1 MNPCLT
7 IGSLWLA
14 LLVPGAGALAQDGQA
29 AQAKPEVP
37 PALNV
42 SGYQSAAGRLIRA
55 ATETDFAFRRLAEL
69 CDRFGPR
76 FSGTTNLEAAID
88 WALAEMKADGLENV
102 HSEDVLVPHWV
113 RGEESVEMLKPRYQK
128 LPMLGL
134 GGSVATPKKGITA
147 PVLVVR
153 SFEELS
159 QRADQAHGRIVLF
172 NAPFVNYSQTVTY
185 RTRGASQAAKA
196 GAVASLVRSITPFGL
211 QTPHTGAMT
220 YEAGLPRIPHA
231 AITLEA
237 ADQMQRWQ
245 ERGEPVVVR
254 LKMSAKLLP
263 DAHSRNVV
271 AEIVGRERP
280 EEIVLVSGHLDSW
293 DISPGAI
300 DDGGGV
306 LSAWEAVRLMHT
318 LGLRPRRTVRVVLW
332 TNEENGLRGARNY
345 ADRHR
350 PELPRHVLAIES
362 DRGVFQPTG
371 FTFQGG
377 GQAKKIIAQVGALLG
392 PLRADQLSPGGGGAD
407 VAQLAPAGVPVMEL
421 TVEDSKYFW
430 FHHTTADT
438 PDKVNPKELSQCA
451 AAMAVMGYVV
461 ADQPEGLPR

>member
-1 MNPCLT
+1 MSPCST

-14 LLVPGAGALAQDGQA
+14 LLVPGTGALAKDDQA
-29 AQAKPEVP
+29 AQPKPEVP

-42 SGYQSAAGRLIRA
+42 SGYQSAADKLIRA
-55 ATETDFAFRRLAEL
+55 ATESDFAFRRLAEL

-88 WALAEMKADGLENV
+88 WALAEVKADGLENV

-113 RGEESVEMLKPRYQK
+113 RGEESAEILKPRYQK
-128 LPMLGL
+128 LPMSGL

-159 QRADQAHGRIVLF
+159 QRADEARGRIVLF

-345 ADRHR
+345 AERHQQ
-350 PELPRHVLAIES
+350 ELPNHILAIES
-362 DRGVFQPTG
+362 DRGAFQPTG
-371 FTFQGG
+371 FTFKGSEQSK
-377 GQAKKIIAQVGALLG
+377 AIIGQVGALLG
-392 PLRADQLSPGGGGAD
+392 ALQADKITPGGGGAD
-407 VAQLAPAGVPVMEL
+407 VEQLAPAGVPVMEL

-430 FHHTTADT
+430 FHHTSSDT

-451 AAMAVMGYVV
+451 AAMAVMAYVV
-461 ADQPEGLPR
+461 AEQPERLPR